1 VAKSPPSTQHVRM
14 QRGPLPA
21 PIVDAVMYA
30 ASAVAAYLL
39 AHHTEFLLHRRWGD
53 TAAPVYAAAAVV
65 AVVVAVVAGRT
76 DRPLATVRLIVLA
89 FVVAGVTIVPLAH
102 NVDRRADRG
111 PGGSVLSEAI
121 VVEAGGAA
129 IASGHNPYA
138 VTLDDPAFAQRH
150 PAIRHHF
157 PYLPAMAAF
166 GLPRAWAGAH
176 RSTDARVVF
185 ALFALLVVVLA
196 LRTAPSHARLLATGA
211 LVLFAL
217 PPGALSMSSGGDD
230 LPVLALLLLAV
241 TFVAAGRSRRA
252 GLVLG
257 LAMALKQLAWP
268 VALLLGW
275 YVWRR
280 DGAAGRRLTAWAAAI
295 VVPVVVPF
303 LVWHPSAF
311 VDDVV
316 RYPLGLTKVATVAA
330 SPTFG
335 RTVLA
340 GLLPL
345 GVVVGVAG
353 AVVLLVLFLGTTSW
367 ARASLS
373 RVVLMAG
380 IALGVAVVVSP
391 ASRFG
396 LLAYPLHLAT
406 CALLTR
412 S

>member
-1 VAKSPPSTQHVRM
+1 MRRTSGRKHREGPPSPFLDV
-14 QRGPLPA
+14 
-21 PIVDAVMYA
+21 A
-30 ASAVAAYLL
+30 AYVGSAVAAYLL
-39 AHHTEFLLHRRWGD
+39 ADHTGFLLHRRWGD
-53 TAAPVYAAAAVV
+53 TATPVYAAAAIV
-65 AVVVAVVAGRT
+65 AVVVAVAAHRTGRT
-76 DRPLATVRLIVLA
+76 LGSVRLAVLA
-89 FVVAGVTIVPLAH
+89 FVVAGVTIAPLVS
-102 NVDRRADRG
+102 NVDRRAERG
-111 PGGSVLSEAI
+111 PDGSVLSEAI

-129 IASGHNPYA
+129 IASGDNPYA
-138 VTLDDPAFAQRH
+138 VTLDDPAFAHRH
-150 PAIRHHF
+150 PAIRDHF

-176 RSTDARVVF
+176 RLTDARVVF
-185 ALFALLVVVLA
+185 GLFALLVVVLA

-241 TFVAAGRSRRA
+241 TFVAAGSNRRA

-280 DGAAGRRLTAWAAAI
+280 DRAAGRRLTTWAAAV

-303 LVWHPSAF
+303 LVWQPGAF
-311 VDDVV
+311 VEDVV
-316 RYPLGLTKVATVAA
+316 RYPVGLTKVATVAA

-345 GVVVGVAG
+345 GVVVAVAG
-353 AVVLLVLFLGTTSW
+353 AVVLLVLLLGTTSW

-373 RVVLMAG
+373 RVVLISG

-412 S
+412 T

>member
-1 VAKSPPSTQHVRM
+1 M
-14 QRGPLPA
+14 PA

-39 AHHTEFLLHRRWGD
+39 AHHTDFALHRRWGE
-53 TAAPVYAAAAVV
+53 TAAPVYAAAAIV
-65 AVVVAVVAGRT
+65 AVVVAVVARRTGRILGSA
-76 DRPLATVRLIVLA
+76 RLAVLA
-89 FVVAGVTIVPLAH
+89 FVVAGVALVPLAR

-111 PGGSVLSEAI
+111 PGGAVLSEAI

-129 IASGHNPYA
+129 IASGDNPYA
-138 VTLDDPAFAQRH
+138 VTLDDPAFARRH

-166 GLPRAWAGAH
+166 GLPRAWLGEH
-176 RSTDARVVF
+176 WSTDARVMF

-217 PPGALSMSSGGDD
+217 PPGALSTSSGGDD

-268 VALLLGW
+268 VALLLAW

-280 DGAAGRRLTAWAAAI
+280 DGAAGRRLTTWAGAVAA
-295 VVPVVVPF
+295 PVVVPF

-311 VDDVV
+311 FDDVV
-316 RYPLGLTKVATVAA
+316 RYPLGLTKVVTVAA
-330 SPTFG
+330 SPTIG

-345 GVVVGVAG
+345 GVVVAVAG
-353 AVVLLVLFLGTTSW
+353 AVVVLVLFLGTTSW

-412 S
+412 T

>member
-65 AVVVAVVAGRT
+65 AIVVAVVAGRT
-76 DRPLATVRLIVLA
+76 HRPLATVRLIVLA